1 MERNSRLI
9 GWLVLIVGLLCSI
22 RGEAVDVNSA
32 QALKDAVNSRT
43 SYVRLIANIEL
54 NNSTLTVS
62 SGTITLD
69 LNGKTLSATRTSN
82 GAATCISVNGGNLT
96 ITGGGIISATAKG
109 TTGGSLGSWKNGYDG
124 IALSY
129 NVGNVVIRNATFKA
143 TATKGAG
150 IVSGSDGTAYT
161 IDTNGTAI
169 KMLIPTGAY
178 MDSNEYENTTGLK
191 STSTTVSLINYNV
204 TYNPNG
210 GMPQPANA
218 TYTIESSNLSLPKVS
233 KEGYDL
239 LVGSMVVRHMTVIKL
254 KRRLANHYR
263 TCQSG
268 QYGF

>member
-129 NVGNVVIRNATFKA
+129 NVGNVVITRWRN
-143 TATKGAG
+143 
-150 IVSGSDGTAYT
+150 
-161 IDTNGTAI
+161 
-169 KMLIPTGAY
+169 
-178 MDSNEYENTTGLK
+178 
-191 STSTTVSLINYNV
+191 
-204 TYNPNG
+204 
-210 GMPQPANA
+210 
-218 TYTIESSNLSLPKVS
+218 
-233 KEGYDL
+233 
-239 LVGSMVVRHMTVIKL
+239 
-254 KRRLANHYR
+254 
-263 TCQSG
+263 
-268 QYGF
+268 

>member
-191 STSTTVSLINYNV
+191 STSTTVSLIN
-204 TYNPNG
+204 
-210 GMPQPANA
+210 
-218 TYTIESSNLSLPKVS
+218 
-233 KEGYDL
+233 
-239 LVGSMVVRHMTVIKL
+239 
-254 KRRLANHYR
+254 
-263 TCQSG
+263 
-268 QYGF
+268 

>member
-1 MERNSRLI
+1 M
-9 GWLVLIVGLLCSI
+9 
-22 RGEAVDVNSA
+22 NSA

-129 NVGNVVIRNATFKA
+129 GILGDGKTAVIEMPLLKLRQRKEQELFQDQM
-143 TATKGAG
+143 
-150 IVSGSDGTAYT
+150 VQ
-161 IDTNGTAI
+161 
-169 KMLIPTGAY
+169 LIQLILMGRL
-178 MDSNEYENTTGLK
+178 LK
-191 STSTTVSLINYNV
+191 
-204 TYNPNG
+204 
-210 GMPQPANA
+210 
-218 TYTIESSNLSLPKVS
+218 
-233 KEGYDL
+233 
-239 LVGSMVVRHMTVIKL
+239 
-254 KRRLANHYR
+254 
-263 TCQSG
+263 C
-268 QYGF
+268 